1 MIRRVAIILLAV
13 IIAAF
18 RLVRRRKHVSAREI
32 VESRLSVIAERNR
45 EGGGLAPKGAEP
57 EVQGGDPGPAVR
69 DAQAAWLWDQ
79 ELITA
84 DSVIATAQKARA
96 AITHAGAVEAR
107 ALLDDLQ
114 QQAANHPEGVPG
126 YLVAAGR
133 VRFDELLRRNVQ

>member
-1 MIRRVAIILLAV
+1 MIRRLAITLLAV
-13 IIAAF
+13 IIVAF
-18 RLVRRRKHVSAREI
+18 RLGRRRKQVSAREI
-32 VESRLSVIAERNR
+32 VESRLSVIAERIR

-57 EVQGGDPGPAVR
+57 EVQDGDPGPAVR

-79 ELITA
+79 ELITT
-84 DSVIATAQKARA
+84 DSVITVVQGVRAT
-96 AITHAGAVEAR
+96 ITHAGAVEAR

-133 VRFDELLRRNVQ
+133 VRFDELMRRNIQ

>member
-1 MIRRVAIILLAV
+1 MIRRVAITLLAV

-18 RLVRRRKHVSAREI
+18 RLVRRREQVSAREI
-32 VESRLSVIAERNR
+32 VESRLSVIAERIR
-45 EGGGLAPKGAEP
+45 EA
-57 EVQGGDPGPAVR
+57 GDDAHCRAVR

-96 AITHAGAVEAR
+96 AITHAGVVEAR